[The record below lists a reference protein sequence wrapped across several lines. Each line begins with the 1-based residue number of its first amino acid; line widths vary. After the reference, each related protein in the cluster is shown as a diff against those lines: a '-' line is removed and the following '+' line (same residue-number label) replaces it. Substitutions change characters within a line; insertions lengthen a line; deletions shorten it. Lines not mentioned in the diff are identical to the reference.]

1 MDTAAIAD
9 FLIKYIGLIVLLSFH
24 EWGHAWVALKCGD
37 DTARQMGRVSINPI
51 VHICPIGT
59 VLMPILGFVLSG
71 SALGSFIIGW
81 AKPVPVNPNNLRQP
95 RIDDTLIAM
104 AGPMMN
110 LLLGALLIGVAKI
123 GVMADAAMLQ
133 EIGFRFAALSLFL
146 CFFNLLPIPPLDGSH
161 VVKNLVGMSWE
172 FYMKIAQ
179 FGFILVIIAIQIPGV
194 NRFIYRMTVGTLDIF
209 ASLFGLRLN

>member
-1 MDTAAIAD
+1 VDTAAIAD